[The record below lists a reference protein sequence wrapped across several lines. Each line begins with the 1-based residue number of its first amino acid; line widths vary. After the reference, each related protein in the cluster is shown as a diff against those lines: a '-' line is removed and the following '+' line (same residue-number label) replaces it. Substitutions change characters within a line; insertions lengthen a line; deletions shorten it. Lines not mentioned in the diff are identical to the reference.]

1 MKEESL
7 ESNQDEKP
15 KEKRINK
22 LPVPDPNMTQKEI
35 GSELRMNRHEV
46 AWVEAEA
53 LRKLKRR
60 LEEKGYD
67 KDSFFQRREHDL
79 CIRSAIYFV
88 YYLGVLKMNK
98 DIRDLETHIHNLWTV
113 KQQVNTLMWRYLDH
127 PEQMTEDDMANQLMA
142 VEYTLDLYCEK
153 LFDEYKQ
160 VCQIDEYAP
169 YEVKIERE
177 KLLKKIYAKKKKES
191 DTDGRC

>member
-7 ESNQDEKP
+7 GSNQDEKP
-15 KEKRINK
+15 KEKRISK
-22 LPVPDPNMTQKEI
+22 LPVSDPNMTQKEI
-35 GSELRMNRHEV
+35 GDVFGMNRHDV
-46 AWVEAEA
+46 AKIESRA
-53 LRKLKRR
+53 LQKLKRR
-60 LEEKGYD
+60 LEAAGYK
-67 KDSFFQRREHDL
+67 KDNFFQRREHDL
-79 CIRSAIYFV
+79 CIRNVIYFV

-127 PEQMTEDDMANQLMA
+127 PEQMTEDEMANQLMA

-160 VCQIDEYAP
+160 ICQIDEYAP
-169 YEVKIERE
+169 YEVKVARE
-177 KLLKKIYAKKKKES
+177 KLLRKIYKKNKKQT

>member
-1 MKEESL
+1 MKEEL
-7 ESNQDEKP
+7 LGSNQNEKP
-15 KEKRINK
+15 KEKRISK
-22 LPVPDPNMTQKEI
+22 PPVSDPNMTQKEI
-35 GSELRMNRHEV
+35 GDVFGMNRHDV
-46 AWVEAEA
+46 AKIESRA
-53 LRKLKRR
+53 LQKLKRR
-60 LEEKGYD
+60 LEAAGYK
-67 KDSFFQRREHDL
+67 KDNFFQGREHDL

-88 YYLGVLKMNK
+88 YYLGVFKMNK

-127 PEQMTEDDMANQLMA
+127 PEQMTEDEMANQLMA

-169 YEVKIERE
+169 
-177 KLLKKIYAKKKKES
+177 
-191 DTDGRC
+191 

>member
-7 ESNQDEKP
+7 QSNQDEKP
-15 KEKRINK
+15 KEKRISK

-67 KDSFFQRREHDL
+67 KDSFFQRRKHDL

-98 DIRDLETHIHNLWTV
+98 DIRDLETHIHRLWSV
-113 KQQVNTLMWRYLDH
+113 KEQVSILMWRYLDH
-127 PEQMTEDDMANQLMA
+127 PEQMTEDEMANQLMA
-142 VEYTLDLYCEK
+142 VEHTLDLYCEK
-153 LFDEYKQ
+153 LFDEYKK

-169 YEVKIERE
+169 YEVKMERE
-177 KLLKKIYAKKKKES
+177 KLLKKLYKKKK
-191 DTDGRC
+191 DLDIDGRC